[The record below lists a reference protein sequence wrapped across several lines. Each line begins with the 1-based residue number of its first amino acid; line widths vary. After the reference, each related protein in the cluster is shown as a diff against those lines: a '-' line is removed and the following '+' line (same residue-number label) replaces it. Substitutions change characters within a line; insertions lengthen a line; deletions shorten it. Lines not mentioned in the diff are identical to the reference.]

1 MERTVSNDG
10 PEFSK
15 LTASEYKKD
24 VDSIWRELNRIA
36 AILEGPPFPGL
47 EDYVNTFITE
57 FKAVEKERHT
67 ENQQKLAD
75 ISRKMGQR
83 SFWIGIAGVSI
94 SLMALVVTI
103 VGIMVGIWIH
113 THANVDLP
121 KLFQDGGAPSVS
133 LQQLPQNVNL
143 PASFSLR

>member
-15 LTASEYKKD
+15 LTQREYEQDKA
-24 VDSIWRELNRIA
+24 SIWRELNRIV
-36 AILEGPPFPGL
+36 AILEGPPSPGL
-47 EDYVNTFITE
+47 RDYVNNFITT
-57 FKAVEKERHT
+57 FNAVEKTRHE

-83 SFWIGIAGVSI
+83 SFWVGVAGVGVAIMAIVI
-94 SLMALVVTI
+94 SV
-103 VGIMVGIWIH
+103 VGIMVGIWLH

-121 KLFQDGGAPSVS
+121 KLFADPQGMVVSSEEKSPEISGGVWPH
-133 LQQLPQNVNL
+133 
-143 PASFSLR
+143 

>member
-1 MERTVSNDG
+1 VSQNDG
-10 PEFSK
+10 SRFLS
-15 LTASEYKKD
+15 LTKGEYERDQKA
-24 VDSIWRELNRIA
+24 IWEVLERVT
-36 AILEGPPFPGL
+36 AILDGPPFPGL
-47 EDYVNTFITE
+47 RERVHTFITTFE
-57 FKAVEKERHT
+57 AVEEERHR
-67 ENQQKLAD
+67 ENQGKLAD

-83 SFWIGIAGVSI
+83 SFWTGVAGVSVA
-94 SLMALVVTI
+94 LMALIVSI

>member
-1 MERTVSNDG
+1 MSQNDG
-10 PEFSK
+10 SRFLS
-15 LTASEYKKD
+15 LTKGEYERDQKA
-24 VDSIWRELNRIA
+24 IWEVLERVT
-36 AILEGPPFPGL
+36 AILDGPPFPGL
-47 EDYVNTFITE
+47 RERVHTFITTFE
-57 FKAVEKERHT
+57 AVEEERHR
-67 ENQQKLAD
+67 ENQGKLAD

-83 SFWIGIAGVSI
+83 SFWTGVAGVSVA
-94 SLMALVVTI
+94 LMALIVSI

>member
-1 MERTVSNDG
+1 MSQNDG
-10 PEFSK
+10 SRFLS
-15 LTASEYKKD
+15 LTKGEYERDQKA
-24 VDSIWRELNRIA
+24 IWEVLERVT
-36 AILEGPPFPGL
+36 AILDGPPFPGL
-47 EDYVNTFITE
+47 RERVHTFITTFE
-57 FKAVEKERHT
+57 AVEEERHR
-67 ENQQKLAD
+67 ENQGKLAD

-83 SFWIGIAGVSI
+83 SFWIGVAGVSV

>member
-1 MERTVSNDG
+1 VSQNDG
-10 PEFSK
+10 SRFLS
-15 LTASEYKKD
+15 LTKGEYERDQKA
-24 VDSIWRELNRIA
+24 IWEVLERVT
-36 AILEGPPFPGL
+36 AILDGPPFPGL
-47 EDYVNTFITE
+47 RERVHTFITTFE
-57 FKAVEKERHT
+57 AVEEERHR
-67 ENQQKLAD
+67 ENQGKLAD

-83 SFWIGIAGVSI
+83 SFWIGVAGVSV

>member
-1 MERTVSNDG
+1 VSQNDG
-10 PEFSK
+10 SRFLS
-15 LTASEYKKD
+15 LTKGEYERDQKA
-24 VDSIWRELNRIA
+24 IWEVLERVT
-36 AILEGPPFPGL
+36 AILDGPPFPGL
-47 EDYVNTFITE
+47 RERVHTFITTFE
-57 FKAVEKERHT
+57 AVEEERHR
-67 ENQQKLAD
+67 ENQGKLAD

>member
-1 MERTVSNDG
+1 VSQNDG
-10 PEFSK
+10 SRFLS
-15 LTASEYKKD
+15 LTKGEYERDQKA
-24 VDSIWRELNRIA
+24 IWEVLERVT
-36 AILEGPPFPGL
+36 AILDGPPFPGL
-47 EDYVNTFITE
+47 RERVHTFITTFE
-57 FKAVEKERHT
+57 AVEEERHR
-67 ENQQKLAD
+67 ENQGKLAD

-83 SFWIGIAGVSI
+83 SFWTGVAGVSVA
-94 SLMALVVTI
+94 LMALIVSV